1 MKTIIYQ
8 QADVLLKQPE
18 IRLEFPDVLLNE
30 DMRNAE
36 QSECREEIRIILRY
50 ALSEQLKQEGNL

>member
-8 QADVLLKQPE
+8 QSDASIRQPE
-18 IRLEFPDVLLNE
+18 IRLEFPDV

-36 QSECREEIRIILRY
+36 CIECREEIRIILRH
-50 ALSEQLKQEGNL
+50 ALLEQLKQEGNL